1 MRRLL
6 RVCAVALALV
16 GLPMMA
22 SAQTALADDDRAGLI
37 SAGALVGA
45 QMDTPD
51 NWLLFGADARVQ
63 VAHALEFEPRFTYQ
77 PLGGGHIIQLDANI
91 LKNIDLARP
100 GRFRPFFGIG
110 GALRKLSPDVGNS
123 DTTVGLNLIG
133 GTRIAL
139 SGSSGYEPFI
149 IGQYSLVNDQF
160 NPFSI
165 VVGASFRL
173 RGN

>member
-6 RVCAVALALV
+6 RVCAVAAALV
-16 GLPMMA
+16 GLPLAA

-45 QMDTPD
+45 QMDTSD
-51 NWLLFGADARVQ
+51 NWLLFGADLRLQ
-63 VAHALEFEPRFTYQ
+63 IAHALEIEPRFTYQ
-77 PLGGGHIIQLDANI
+77 PLGGGNVIQMDANL

-110 GALRKLSPDVGNS
+110 GALRKISPDVGQG
-123 DTTVGLNLIG
+123 DTKIGLNLIG

-149 IGQYSLVNDQF
+149 IGQYSLVRNVA

>member
-6 RVCAVALALV
+6 RVCVVALALA
-16 GLPMMA
+16 GLPLAA
-22 SAQTALADDDRAGLI
+22 SAQTALADDDRSGLI

-45 QMDTPD
+45 QMDTSD

-77 PLGGGHIIQLDANI
+77 PLGGGHTIQLDANV
-91 LKNIDLARP
+91 LKNFDLARP

-110 GALRKLSPDVGNS
+110 GTLQKVAPDVGAS
-123 DTTVGLNLIG
+123 DSKLGLNLLG

-139 SGSSGYEPFI
+139 SGSSGYEPFV
-149 IGQYSLVNDQF
+149 IGQYSIVRNRS
-160 NPFSI
+160 NAFSI
-165 VVGASFRL
+165 VIGASFRL

>member
-6 RVCAVALALV
+6 RVCVVALALV
-16 GLPMMA
+16 GLPLAA
-22 SAQTALADDDRAGLI
+22 SAQTALADDDRSGLI

-45 QMDTPD
+45 EMDTPD
-51 NWLLFGADARVQ
+51 NWLIFGADARVQ
-63 VAHALEFEPRFTYQ
+63 IAHSLEFEPRFSYQ
-77 PLGGGHIIQLDANI
+77 PLGGGHTIQLDANV

-110 GALRKLSPDVGNS
+110 GTLQKVSPDGGKGDS
-123 DTTVGLNLIG
+123 TLGLNLIG

-149 IGQYSLVNDQF
+149 IGQYSILRDQL

>member
-1 MRRLL
+1 MRLLL

-16 GLPMMA
+16 GLPLAA
-22 SAQTALADDDRAGLI
+22 SAQTALADDDRSGLI

-45 QMDTPD
+45 QMDTSD
-51 NWLLFGADARVQ
+51 NWLLFGADARIQ

-77 PLGGGHIIQLDANI
+77 PLGGGHTIQFDANV

-110 GALRKLSPDVGNS
+110 GTLQKVSPEVGAGDS
-123 DTTVGLNLIG
+123 KVGINLIS

-149 IGQYSLVNDQF
+149 VGQYSIVRDRLNA
-160 NPFSI
+160 FSI
-165 VVGASFRL
+165 AIGASFRL